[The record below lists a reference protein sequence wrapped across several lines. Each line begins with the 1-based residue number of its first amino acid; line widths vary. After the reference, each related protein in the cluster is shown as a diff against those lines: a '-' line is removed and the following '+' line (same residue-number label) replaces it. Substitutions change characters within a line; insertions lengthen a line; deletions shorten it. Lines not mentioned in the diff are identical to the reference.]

1 MANLVPLNYS
11 HGLNFKGVPNVTP
24 KRRYKGGKKK
34 EYKVVGWG
42 IFALMLYIIDN
53 IV

>member
-1 MANLVPLNYS
+1 MSLQ
-11 HGLNFKGVPNVTP
+11 
-24 KRRYKGGKKK
+24 REDIKGGKKK